1 VCVCVRVREWAVRAR
16 MSESVCN
23 VHRRQTVERASLCNT
38 LMVKHAKRKGGTR
51 TYLRTDSEGQDRNAE
66 RDRCEGSSH
75 VRQHYGPVDLCAVAD
90 NL

>member
-1 VCVCVRVREWAVRAR
+1 VCAWVDRAHEKER
-16 MSESVCN
+16 ESVYN
-23 VHRRQTVERASLCNT
+23 VLRKQTPERSSLCNT
-38 LMVKHAKRKGGTR
+38 LMAKYAKRKGGTR
-51 TYLRTDSEGQDRNAE
+51 SYLRTDSEGQDRNAE